1 MAVKSYKELIAWQR
15 AVDLVVAVYE
25 ATKAFPRE
33 ELYGLTSQISRC
45 AVSVPSNLAEGQGR
59 GTTVD
64 FLRFTYIA
72 MGSLQELET
81 QLAIATRLSYLKQEL
96 LDRLLAASD
105 EVGRLTRGLQKSLD
119 SLLNADTQRPN

>member
-15 AVDLVVAVYE
+15 AMDLVVAVYQ
-25 ATKAFPRE
+25 ATQAFPKE
-33 ELYGLTSQISRC
+33 ELYGLTSQIRRC

-59 GTTVD
+59 GTTLD
-64 FLRFTYIA
+64 FLRFTHIA

-81 QLAIATRLSYLKQEL
+81 QLAIATRLSFMKQEL
-96 LDRLLAASD
+96 LDGLLAASD

-119 SLLNADTQRPN
+119 SLLNADAQRPN